1 MDENDASVARLSDE
15 DAALVRQGR
24 FGELPSRVRPEEWV
38 EETETGLPAHELEQ
52 SISIVQHPGRT
63 YET

>member
-1 MDENDASVARLSDE
+1 MAADGKPVEQPDDEGAVVSRHA
-15 DAALVRQGR
+15 R
-24 FGELPSRVRPEEWV
+24 FGTLPPRVRPEDWV
-38 EETETGLPAHELEQ
+38 EENETDPPAHELEQ